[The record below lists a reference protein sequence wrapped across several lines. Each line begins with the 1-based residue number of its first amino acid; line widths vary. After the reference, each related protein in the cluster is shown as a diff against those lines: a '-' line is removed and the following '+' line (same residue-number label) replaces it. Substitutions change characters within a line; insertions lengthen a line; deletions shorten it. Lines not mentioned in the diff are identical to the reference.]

1 VPFSPGVGL
10 PNGGV
15 DPVVGVAAGDGLAPV
30 AGDASGVGAVVLVGD
45 GDAETA
51 TWVMLNL

>member
-1 VPFSPGVGL
+1 M

-30 AGDASGVGAVVLVGD
+30 AGDASGVGVVVLVGD
-45 GDAETA
+45 GDDETA
-51 TWVMLNL
+51 TWVTLNL